1 MLWKFVRSILYIYI
15 LLVCLV
21 EWGVAMQQ
29 LCLYGVCPELFDSDG
44 WIASPSWSL
53 PSVLAATYPNP
64 DSTPSPGGFQIH
76 DRCARVTTTTS
87 LVLTH
92 KSRSLLQPHMVEPQH
107 SIFDFSFT
115 IPFSMSPVDGHI
127 FLFWKLVFE
136 KFISSF
142 LLSNF
147 FFFQYFNNERFLF
160 ILNFCFQIMFLFFQK
175 KLSQILFPNFSTQ
188 SFYVFWI
195 CALMFWPEIFIYFL
209 FWI

>member
-15 LLVCLV
+15 LLVYLV

-29 LCLYGVCPELFDSDG
+29 LCLYGGCPELFDSDG

-64 DSTPSPGGFQIH
+64 DSTPSPGGFQIQ

-115 IPFSMSPVDGHI
+115 IPFSMSPVNGHI
-127 FLFWKLVFE
+127 FSFESWFSKSLFHHFCYQTFFSFNISTMNVF
-136 KFISSF
+136 
-142 LLSNF
+142 
-147 FFFQYFNNERFLF
+147 
-160 ILNFCFQIMFLFFQK
+160 
-175 KLSQILFPNFSTQ
+175 
-188 SFYVFWI
+188 
-195 CALMFWPEIFIYFL
+195 FL
-209 FWI
+209 FWIFVFK